1 MMNDTKIRA
10 LIVDDEEKGRH
21 TLRNLLNEYCTQV
34 EVVALADSP
43 ATGFKAIQE
52 YQPELVF
59 LDIRMPA
66 SDEGFQLLESI
77 DNIQFAVIFTTSYDE
92 YAIRAIKFSALDYL
106 LKPINILEL
115 QKSVNRYL
123 KRRGNSDA
131 VAIKNLPKYAQEFQK
146 LGLPS
151 IEGLTFINVGEI
163 IRCEAD
169 GNCTVFYTTNRKKIM
184 VTKTL
189 KYYDEL
195 LSNSNFHRIHGSHLI
210 NLKHIVKYK
219 KEGGVELSDGS
230 EVYVSARKK
239 KAFVEKLNN
248 LKFRI

>member
-1 MMNDTKIRA
+1 MTQIRS
-10 LIVDDEEKGRH
+10 LIVDDEEGSRH
-21 TLRNLLNEYCTQV
+21 TLRNLLNEYCPQV
-34 EVVALADSP
+34 EIVGLADSP
-43 ATGFKAIQE
+43 AKGLKMILE

-66 SDEGFQLLESI
+66 ADEGFQLLESI
-77 DNIQFAVIFTTSYDE
+77 EDIQFAVIFTTSYDE

-115 QKSVNRYL
+115 QKAVNRYL

-131 VAIKNLPKYAQEFQK
+131 VAIKNLPKPTQAFQK

-151 IEGLTFINVGEI
+151 IDGLTFVDISEI

-169 GNCTVFYTTNRKKIM
+169 GNCTVFHTVNRKKIL

-189 KYYDEL
+189 KYYEDL
-195 LSNSNFHRIHGSHLI
+195 LVNSNFYRIHGSHLI
-210 NLKHIVKYK
+210 NLKHIAKYK
-219 KEGGVELSDGS
+219 KEGVVELSDGS

-239 KAFVEKLNN
+239 KAFIETLNN
-248 LKFRI
+248 LKYRI

>member
-1 MMNDTKIRA
+1 MTRIRT
-10 LIVDDEEKGRH
+10 LIVDDEEGSRH
-21 TLRNLLNEYCTQV
+21 TLRNLLNEYCPQV
-34 EVVALADSP
+34 EIIAFADS
-43 ATGFKAIQE
+43 AAMGLKMIQE
-52 YQPELVF
+52 HQPELVF
-59 LDIRMPA
+59 LDVRMPVG
-66 SDEGFQLLESI
+66 DEGFQLLESL
-77 DNIQFAVIFTTSYDE
+77 DDIQFAVIFTTSYDE

-115 QKSVNRYL
+115 QKAVNRYI
-123 KRRGNSDA
+123 KRRGDSDA
-131 VAIKNLPKYAQEFQK
+131 TAIKNLSKDTQTFQK

-151 IEGLTFINVGEI
+151 IEGLTFIDISEI

-169 GNCTVFYTTNRKKIM
+169 GNCTIFYAVNRKKIL

-210 NLKHIVKYK
+210 NLKHIIKYK
-219 KEGGVELSDGS
+219 KEGAVELSDGS
-230 EVYVSARKK
+230 EVYISARKK
-239 KAFVEKLNN
+239 KTFLEKLKD

>member
-1 MMNDTKIRA
+1 
-10 LIVDDEEKGRH
+10 
-21 TLRNLLNEYCTQV
+21 
-34 EVVALADSP
+34 
-43 ATGFKAIQE
+43 
-52 YQPELVF
+52 
-59 LDIRMPA
+59 
-66 SDEGFQLLESI
+66 LESI

-131 VAIKNLPKYAQEFQK
+131 IAIKNLPKYAQEFQK

-151 IEGLTFINVGEI
+151 IEGLTFIDVGEI

-169 GNCTVFYTTNRKKIM
+169 GNCTVFYTASRKKIM

>member
-1 MMNDTKIRA
+1 MTKIRA
-10 LIVDDEEKGRH
+10 LIVDDEEGSRH
-21 TLRNLLNEYCTQV
+21 TLRNLLNEYCPHV
-34 EVVALADSP
+34 EIVAFADS
-43 ATGFKAIQE
+43 AAMGLKRIQE
-52 YQPELVF
+52 HQPELIF
-59 LDIRMPA
+59 LDVRMPVG
-66 SDEGFQLLESI
+66 DEGFQLLESL
-77 DNIQFAVIFTTSYDE
+77 DDIQFAVIFTTSYDE

-115 QKSVNRYL
+115 QKAVNRYL
-123 KRRGNSDA
+123 KRRGDSDA
-131 VAIKNLPKYAQEFQK
+131 RAIRNLPKPSQAFQK

-151 IEGLTFINVGEI
+151 IEGLTFIDISEI

-169 GNCTVFYTTNRKKIM
+169 GNCTVFYTANRKKIL

-219 KEGGVELSDGS
+219 KEGGIELSDGS

-239 KAFVEKLNN
+239 KAFVEKLNE

>member
-1 MMNDTKIRA
+1 MPKIRA
-10 LIVDDEEKGRH
+10 LIVDDEEGGRH
-21 TLRNLLNEYCTQV
+21 TIRNLLTEYCPQV
-34 EVVALADSP
+34 EIVGLADSP
-43 ATGFKAIQE
+43 SVAFKMIQLH
-52 YQPELVF
+52 QPELVF

-66 SDEGFQLLESI
+66 GDEGFQLLESI
-77 DNIQFAVIFTTSYDE
+77 DDIQFAVIFTTSYDE

-115 QKSVNRYL
+115 QKAVNRYT

-131 VAIKNLPKYAQEFQK
+131 VAIKNLPKDNQAFQK

-151 IEGLTFINVGEI
+151 IEGLTFINIAEI

-169 GNCTVFYTTNRKKIM
+169 GNCTIFYIANRKKIL

-195 LSNSNFHRIHGSHLI
+195 LANSNFHRIHGSHLI
-210 NLKHIVKYK
+210 NLKHIAKYK
-219 KEGGVELSDGS
+219 KEGIVELSDGS

-239 KAFVEKLNN
+239 KTFVEKLSN
-248 LKFRI
+248 LKYRI